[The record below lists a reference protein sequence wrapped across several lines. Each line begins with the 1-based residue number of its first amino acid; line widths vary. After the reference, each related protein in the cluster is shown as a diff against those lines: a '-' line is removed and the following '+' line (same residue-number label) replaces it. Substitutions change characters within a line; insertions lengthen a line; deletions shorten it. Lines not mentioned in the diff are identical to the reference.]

1 MRGATLLFAAALCL
15 APGTVAAQITERLYQ
30 QACDDGDLTACNIF
44 GLMYEYGE
52 AVPQNLERAASLY
65 QRACEGG
72 DMVGCTNLGLLY
84 ETGAGVTEDV
94 DRASGLYQVAC
105 EGGELLGCDLVAG
118 AGQARAS
125 DTSARFFK
133 SGRIAD
139 TETGAALSQAVIEVP
154 ALGVR
159 VVSDM
164 EGRFELGRLPAG
176 QHLLRAERFGYELVQ
191 GRLEVPGNAEFLVL
205 LSQANVVDPREPG
218 RIEGQVTGG
227 GSQGLADVQIT
238 VLGQPRGGT
247 LSNQQ
252 GRFALRDVQPGFVE
266 VRFVRLG
273 YAPRTATLIVQP
285 GRTSEIATTMSTEPI
300 ELEAIQVTVRSSM
313 LELNGFYRRAQ
324 RGFGAQLSRTDLD
337 KINPIYVSDAVR
349 RIPGV
354 RLASSNPLNPDEVTA
369 VSRRASSF
377 SLGPCTL
384 SVYIDG
390 VRMSDPDLNQLSPD
404 WLEAMEVYS
413 GVGTPVEY
421 GGPRN
426 PCGVVLLW
434 TQR

>member
-1 MRGATLLFAAALCL
+1 M
-15 APGTVAAQITERLYQ
+15 
-30 QACDDGDLTACNIF
+30 
-44 GLMYEYGE
+44 
-52 AVPQNLERAASLY
+52 
-65 QRACEGG
+65 
-72 DMVGCTNLGLLY
+72 
-84 ETGAGVTEDV
+84 
-94 DRASGLYQVAC
+94 
-105 EGGELLGCDLVAG
+105 
-118 AGQARAS
+118 
-125 DTSARFFK
+125 
-133 SGRIAD
+133 
-139 TETGAALSQAVIEVP
+139 
-154 ALGVR
+154 
-159 VVSDM
+159 
-164 EGRFELGRLPAG
+164 
-176 QHLLRAERFGYELVQ
+176 
-191 GRLEVPGNAEFLVL
+191 
-205 LSQANVVDPREPG
+205 
-218 RIEGQVTGG
+218 
-227 GSQGLADVQIT
+227 
-238 VLGQPRGGT
+238 
-247 LSNQQ
+247 
-252 GRFALRDVQPGFVE
+252 
-266 VRFVRLG
+266 RLG

>member
-1 MRGATLLFAAALCL
+1 
-15 APGTVAAQITERLYQ
+15 
-30 QACDDGDLTACNIF
+30 
-44 GLMYEYGE
+44 
-52 AVPQNLERAASLY
+52 
-65 QRACEGG
+65 
-72 DMVGCTNLGLLY
+72 
-84 ETGAGVTEDV
+84 
-94 DRASGLYQVAC
+94 VAC
-105 EGGELLGCDLVAG
+105 EGGELLACDLLAE
-118 AGQARAS
+118 AGQRRAS

-139 TETGAALSQAVIEVP
+139 TETGTALSEAVIEVP
-154 ALGVR
+154 ALGIR

-176 QHLLRAERFGYELVQ
+176 QHLLRAERFGYEVVQ

-205 LSQANVVDPREPG
+205 LSQANMVDPREPG
-218 RIEGQVTGG
+218 RIEGQVTHG
-227 GSQGLADVQIT
+227 GSQGLADVEVT
-238 VLGQPRGGT
+238 VLGQTRAGT

-252 GRFALRDVQPGFVE
+252 GRFALRDVQPGLVE

-313 LELNGFYRRAQ
+313 LERNGFYRRAQ
-324 RGFGAQLSRTDLD
+324 RGFGRQLSRLDLD
-337 KINPIYVSDAVR
+337 NVNPIRVSDVVR
-349 RIPGV
+349 RLPGV
-354 RLASSNPLNPDEVTA
+354 RLEVDPRYPNRLFA

-384 SVYIDG
+384 GVYIDG
-390 VRMSDPDLNQLSPD
+390 VRMSDSDLNQISPD
-404 WLEAMEVYS
+404 WLEAIEVYQ
-413 GVGTPVEY
+413 GPGTPPEY
-421 GGPRN
+421 AGQRD